1 MINQSTVLSRGT
13 VGLKRYTDA
22 LAPYAVTV
30 LRLLVGLTFL
40 LTGLPKTQNFTGF
53 TGFVA
58 SLGFPMPGVFA
69 AIVVTLEVLGGLLL
83 ILGLGTR
90 WVSLLFAIEMLVT
103 TLLVKLP
110 NLGFIAPQGKP
121 GVGAELDL
129 LLLAGALILL
139 THGSGMLSIE
149 RNVLKREL

>member
-1 MINQSTVLSRGT
+1 MIKGQTVSTRES

-22 LAPYAVTV
+22 FAPYALTA
-30 LRLLVGLTFL
+30 LRVLVGITFL
-40 LTGLPKTQNFTGF
+40 LNGLPKLGNLNGF

-58 SLGFPMPGVFA
+58 SLGFPVPGFF
-69 AIVVTLEVLGGLLL
+69 AIVVAALEVVGGLLL
-83 ILGLGTR
+83 IAGLATR

-110 NLGFIAPQGKP
+110 RLGFIAPQGQP

-129 LLLAGALILL
+129 LLLVCALVLL
-139 THGSGMLSIE
+139 CFGPGQLSVE